1 MTSTPRNRIPINQW
15 VDNVDCFI
23 DPIRSGE
30 FDLTP
35 ILRARYG
42 NLLSDNIASVR
53 LYAEYRHVA
62 LFIIEAGNTE
72 TVIIDFANTLINEQT
87 FNEPIPTNLN
97 TLFFRDNAPEA
108 PSCDATQKD
117 RQAWFNRM
125 FSSLLWLF
133 DSNKTAKYLP
143 VFSPHYLALLERIQ
157 INHDEEKDLLFTE
170 NRQEVFYTETRLK
183 NTVAFYTDCVESL
196 ATPLQK
202 QAINKVL
209 TTLATTMKNQ
219 EASGILNDDDLK
231 TYWDEM
237 GVLANQGSDNALYDM
252 LCNHLEADVYYAI
265 KELSEAEQFALW
277 FFGDE
282 VNSDLERWFMSDYE
296 NVTLDNIQKDFSEIC
311 DDIRSELLGM
321 AMNELSPAATK
332 HLDY

>member
-1 MTSTPRNRIPINQW
+1 MTSTPRNSISINEW
-15 VDNVDCFI
+15 LDNINYFI
-23 DPIRSGE
+23 HPLEPGE
-30 FDLTP
+30 FDLTI

-42 NLLSDNIASVR
+42 NLLNDDIVSVK
-53 LYAEYRHVA
+53 LYADRRHIV
-62 LFIIEAGNTE
+62 LIIIEAGNTAP
-72 TVIIDFANTLINEQT
+72 VIIDFANTLINEKT
-87 FNEPIPTNLN
+87 FNEHSHRNLN
-97 TLFFRDNAPEA
+97 ELFFRDEASEA
-108 PSCDATQKD
+108 PGLDATQED
-117 RQAWFNRM
+117 RQAWFKRM
-125 FSSLLWLF
+125 FSNLLWLF

-143 VFSPHYLALLERIQ
+143 VFSTHYLALLERIQ
-157 INHDEEKDLLFTE
+157 LNYDAEEDLI
-170 NRQEVFYTETRLK
+170 YTETRLK
-183 NTVAFYTDCVESL
+183 NTVAFYKDCVESL
-196 ATPLQK
+196 AMPLQK

-237 GVLANQGSDNALYDM
+237 GVLANQGSDNELYDM

-282 VNSDLERWFMSDYE
+282 VNSDLEEWFMSDYE

-311 DDIRSELLGM
+311 DDIRGELLGM